1 MPRLSLVPPSS
12 KKRKTWDPDQ
22 MKKAIEAV
30 RTTTRGYKKA
40 VKIFSVP
47 RSTLKWLVKDSQE
60 SLDLLVHKPLGS
72 CAGPE
77 GEYYICDFCP

>member
-12 KKRKTWDPDQ
+12 KKRRTWDPDQ

-47 RSTLKWLVKDSQE
+47 RSTLK
-60 SLDLLVHKPLGS
+60 
-72 CAGPE
+72 
-77 GEYYICDFCP
+77 